1 MRKPLILA
9 ATLLALG
16 TPPAVARPIH
26 EPPARAPATTSSSP
40 ASVDP
45 APLALV
51 AAFGAGGLLSL
62 AVMRRGRV
70 VRDHPVRA

>member
-9 ATLLALG
+9 ATLLAVS

-26 EPPARAPATTSSSP
+26 EPPARAPATTVSEP
-40 ASVDP
+40 AELDWQ
-45 APLALV
+45 PLGV
-51 AAFGAGGLLSL
+51 AAAVGAGSLLSL
-62 AVMRRGRV
+62 ALVRRGRG

>member
-9 ATLLALG
+9 ATLLAVG

-26 EPPARAPATTSSSP
+26 EPPARAPSMTSSTP
-40 ASVDP
+40 PSVDWS
-45 APLALV
+45 PLGVA
-51 AAFGAGGLLSL
+51 AAFGAGSLLSV
-62 AVMRRGRV
+62 AVMRRGRG

>member
-9 ATLLALG
+9 ATLLAVG

-26 EPPARAPATTSSSP
+26 EPPARAPAMTSPSP
-40 ASVDP
+40 ARPDWGGLGLAAVLGAGSGLS
-45 APLALV
+45 LALV
-51 AAFGAGGLLSL
+51 
-62 AVMRRGRV
+62 RRGRG